1 MASAAPTG
9 RKPVFDGVLL
19 GLVIATGALVVA
31 AWWRGGPALVRSGF
45 GEGTDM
51 LLRSGLL
58 IVVSFWAA
66 GLAQAVLPEHLVSR
80 ALGPESGL
88 RGILLATA
96 GGMLTPSG
104 PFVAIPIAAAMGR
117 AGASH
122 AALVAYV
129 SAWGLLAIHRLVA
142 WELPI
147 LGPRLALLRWGVS
160 LALPVLAGL
169 AARWLTRS

>member
-1 MASAAPTG
+1 M
-9 RKPVFDGVLL
+9 FDGVLL
-19 GLVIATGALVVA
+19 GLVLATLALAAA
-31 AWWRGGPALVRSGF
+31 AWWRGGPELVRTGF
-45 GEGTDM
+45 GAGTDM
-51 LLRSGLL
+51 LLRFGLL
-58 IVVSFWAA
+58 IIVSFWAA
-66 GLAQAVLPEHLVSR
+66 GLAQAVLPEHLIPR
-80 ALGPESGL
+80 ALGPESGV
-88 RGILLATA
+88 RGILFATA

-142 WELPI
+142 WEIPI

-169 AARWLTRS
+169 LARWLVRG

>member
-1 MASAAPTG
+1 M
-9 RKPVFDGVLL
+9 FDGVLL
-19 GLVIATGALVVA
+19 GLVLATLALAAA
-31 AWWRGGPALVRSGF
+31 AWWRGGPELVRTGF
-45 GEGTDM
+45 GAGTDM
-51 LLRSGLL
+51 LLRFGLL

-66 GLAQAVLPEHLVSR
+66 GLAQAVLPEHLIPRV
-80 ALGPESGL
+80 LGPESGL

-96 GGMLTPSG
+96 GGVLTPSG

-129 SAWGLLAIHRLVA
+129 SAWGLLALHRLVA
-142 WELPI
+142 WEIPI

-169 AARWLTRS
+169 IARWFVRS